1 RTRATTA
8 RRKSSADGPSS
19 LTNAVTSQEDNR
31 MRAPPILTVVIDLP
45 RVGGVAISCSQICSM
60 QFSKSSATTESG
72 SVAAGA
78 ERSFVFALT
87 LEAAGPE
94 GAFLL
99 AGRDF
104 AARAGPCWI
113 AASPAFPS
121 AFSKACS
128 TSARSPSSLSKAW
141 LTDLSVYS
149 FWKGCFH
156 SSATAEIFVSASD
169 AERPKL

>member
-1 RTRATTA
+1 
-8 RRKSSADGPSS
+8 
-19 LTNAVTSQEDNR
+19 

-99 AGRDF
+99 ALLDCSF
-104 AARAGPCWI
+104 ARFSECLFQSLLYVRAQP
-113 AASPAFPS
+113 
-121 AFSKACS
+121 KQLVE
-128 TSARSPSSLSKAW
+128 SLA
-141 LTDLSVYS
+141 D
-149 FWKGCFH
+149 
-156 SSATAEIFVSASD
+156 
-169 AERPKL
+169 